1 MATQVIKLNYY
12 GIKILKS
19 PYISPYINMLKISVT
34 DSLVEVFHDLGTRVL
49 LSKDL
54 VILVALMT

>member
-1 MATQVIKLNYY
+1 
-12 GIKILKS
+12 
-19 PYISPYINMLKISVT
+19 MLKISVT